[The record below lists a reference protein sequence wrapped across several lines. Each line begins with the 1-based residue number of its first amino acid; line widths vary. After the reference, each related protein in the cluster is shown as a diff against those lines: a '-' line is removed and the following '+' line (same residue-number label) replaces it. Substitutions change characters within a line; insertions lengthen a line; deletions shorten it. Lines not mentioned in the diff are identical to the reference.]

1 MRQAFDSTRAAT
13 AYRPGAAP
21 EYPGAATNR
30 ATPSID
36 PVAEAARTR
45 FGVEY
50 LFPYQ
55 RLVIAN
61 VLEAA
66 HASRA
71 PGLPGALRGAPGAP
85 APDDSADIR
94 SRQLVILPT
103 GSGKSLCFQL
113 PAVLL
118 PGVTVVVYPLLSLIA
133 DQKRRLE
140 QQGIACVTLTGR
152 SRGAPEDAGAPL
164 LVLTNP
170 ESLRTR
176 RAQKLL
182 DGREISHLVIDEA
195 HCVAEW
201 GETFRPAYL
210 ELGDAVRW
218 LAPRVVTGFT
228 ATASPDILRRIDQH
242 LFEGEGY
249 HLVRGNPDRPNI
261 RYAVAPV
268 ASRSAALRVLLYASG
283 PGTTDLRPAVVFC
296 RTRGICERTALEL
309 RRALDD
315 SRIRFY
321 HAGLSKP
328 EKKAVE
334 EWFLDSRDGVLVATC
349 AYGMGVDKKDIRTVI
364 HRDLPPTV
372 ESYLQESGRAGRD
385 GEPAQAVVLASPR
398 EMAGPAGA
406 AAAAFT
412 PGAPDGTRG
421 SAGTPGPLTRYVRG
435 DRCRREVLVE
445 ALGAEPEAC
454 SGCDV
459 CDGVARV
466 ESPVAAAISGWLRR
480 RRRRYTPAQAAA
492 VLAGTA
498 RTAPVP
504 WHPAREPVFGLL
516 EDWPREEID
525 EALEELRAAG
535 RLEVIRKG
543 PWRGRMISCSPRAH
557 RKTRGDGHFP
567 GKGDG
572 LPSPTP
578 VVTPQPAP
586 NRREPPPHRLA
597 RRQPHRGSVCSR
609 ACRSAP
615 ARHRAPLCGRVRQ
628 RVRRSAGASSG

>member
-1 MRQAFDSTRAAT
+1 MRRSFESTGT
-13 AYRPGAAP
+13 AGSPGAAP
-21 EYPGAATNR
+21 EYAGAAANR
-30 ATPSID
+30 ATPPID

-55 RLVIAN
+55 RLVVAN

-66 HASRA
+66 GASRA
-71 PGLPGALRGAPGAP
+71 PGAPPGAPGAP
-85 APDDSADIR
+85 PPDDSADIR

-140 QQGIACVTLTGR
+140 QQGIACVTLTGH
-152 SRGAPEDAGAPL
+152 GGGHQGGGGETAQAAGENTAPGDAGPPRL
-164 LVLTNP
+164 FLTNP

-182 DGREISHLVIDEA
+182 GGREVSHLVIDEA

-210 ELGDAVRW
+210 ELGDAVKW
-218 LAPRVVTGFT
+218 LTPRVVTGFT
-228 ATASPDILRRIDQH
+228 ATASPDILRRIDEH
-242 LFEGEGY
+242 LFEGDGY
-249 HLVRGNPDRPNI
+249 HLVRGNPDRANI

-268 ASRSAALRVLLYASG
+268 ASRSAALRVLLDRSSDDA
-283 PGTTDLRPAVVFC
+283 TNLRPAVVFC

-321 HAGLSKP
+321 HAGLSRP

-364 HRDLPPTV
+364 HRNLPPTV

-385 GEPAQAVVLASPR
+385 GNPSRAIVLASPR
-398 EMAGPAGA
+398 EMVGPTGTAGTRMRAITPGPSA
-406 AAAAFT
+406 AAVS
-412 PGAPDGTRG
+412 R
-421 SAGTPGPLTRYVRG
+421 PGPLTRYLRG
-435 DRCRREVLVE
+435 DRCRRQVLVE
-445 ALGAEPEAC
+445 ALGADLEVCP
-454 SGCDV
+454 GCDV
-459 CDGVARV
+459 CDGVARAA
-466 ESPVAAAISGWLRR
+466 SPVAEAIVSWLRR
-480 RRRRYTPAQAAA
+480 RRRRYTPGQAAA

-498 RTAPVP
+498 RMAPVP
-504 WHPAREPVFGLL
+504 WHPRREPVFGLL
-516 EDWPREEID
+516 ADWRTEEIE
-525 EALEELRAAG
+525 EALDELSAAG
-535 RLEVIRKG
+535 RLGVIRGG
-543 PWRGRMISCSPRAH
+543 PWRGR
-557 RKTRGDGHFP
+557 
-567 GKGDG
+567 
-572 LPSPTP
+572 L
-578 VVTPQPAP
+578 
-586 NRREPPPHRLA
+586 
-597 RRQPHRGSVCSR
+597 
-609 ACRSAP
+609 SA
-615 ARHRAPLCGRVRQ
+615 
-628 RVRRSAGASSG
+628 